1 MIDFVNKIPKR
12 LLILLSG
19 LLLGLTVIFAD
30 IGILA
35 YVVIIPM
42 GIALFGKLNSGE
54 YKAKVAYLD
63 GFTFYMGFDLVCFH
77 WFIYFYPLEFA
88 GFNYAESV
96 LIIALA
102 WVGLSLLQ
110 SVFSALVFVF
120 ISVLSRTVIYKR
132 SPVLMPFFV
141 AALFTANEWT
151 QTFTWA
157 GVPWGRI
164 AISQTEMPI
173 LMQSASLFGSYFL
186 TFIVV
191 LINMLLAYAIVN
203 IEKRRFLALSA
214 LGIFAANALFGT
226 VAYYV
231 PAADEERSI
240 TVAAVQ
246 GNFPSQTNYG
256 ATAVEV
262 YKTYEKLT
270 IEAAEA
276 GADVIIWPE
285 GTFSIEPDRYFIYDG
300 KLLTLGERVSSL
312 AGESG
317 ATVIIGSYTINSEN
331 QLLNSMSVYYENG
344 ERIEGAY
351 SKMKRVP
358 FGEYVPMRDLITT
371 LLPILG
377 EINVLGTDV
386 YRGDGYKTYPAFAE
400 EGSAQIGTLI
410 CFDSIYEETGL
421 GMAREGAELLIVPS
435 NDSWFYDSRALNMHH
450 SQNILRAV
458 ETGKYTVNCG
468 NTGMTSIVSDK
479 GDVLVQIPIFE
490 DGYAIGTVSPSSVR
504 TLYSYI
510 GNLFVYLCV
519 AFVIASII
527 IEGVVRLKNK
537 KNDKKPLL

>member
-1 MIDFVNKIPKR
+1 MIDFVDKIPKR
-12 LLILLSG
+12 LLIAVSG
-19 LLLGLTVIFAD
+19 LFLGLTVIFAD

-54 YKAKVAYLD
+54 YKAKAAYLD
-63 GFTFYMGFDLVCFH
+63 GFIFYMGFDLVCFH

-226 VAYYV
+226 VAYFI
-231 PAADEERSI
+231 PASDEERSI

-246 GNFPSQTNYG
+246 GNFPSQSD
-256 ATAVEV
+256 
-262 YKTYEKLT
+262 YKIYAPQTYEKYEQLT
-270 IEAAEA
+270 RMAAA
-276 GADVIIWPE
+276 DGADVIIWPE
-285 GTFSIEPDRYFIYDG
+285 GTFSISINQYFSYNGKYISLAVRVSDLASEIGATIVLGSYTVSDG
-300 KLLTLGERVSSL
+300 KL
-312 AGESG
+312 
-317 ATVIIGSYTINSEN
+317 Y
-331 QLLNSMSVYYENG
+331 NSMSAFYENG
-344 ERIEGAY
+344 DQIIDAY
-351 SKMKRVP
+351 SKMRRVP
-358 FGEYVPMRDLITT
+358 FGEYVPMKDLITS
-371 LLPILG
+371 LIPQLG
-377 EINVLGTDV
+377 ELNVLGNDV
-386 YRGDGYKTYPAFAE
+386 NRGTGYRTCPSTVGDRAVKV
-400 EGSAQIGTLI
+400 GTLI

-421 GMAREGAELLIVPS
+421 GMAREGAEMLIVPS

-519 AFVIASII
+519 AFVIASVI
-527 IEGVVRLKNK
+527 IEGVIRLKNK

>member
-1 MIDFVNKIPKR
+1 MINFVDKIPKR
-12 LLILLSG
+12 LLIFLSG
-19 LLLGLTVIFAD
+19 LLLGLAVIFAD
-30 IGILA
+30 IGIIA
-35 YVVIIPM
+35 YIAVIPM
-42 GIALFGKLNSGE
+42 GIALFGKLNSGG
-54 YKAKVAYLD
+54 YKAKTAYLD
-63 GFTFYMGFDLVCFH
+63 GFIFYMSFDLVCFH
-77 WFIYFYPLEFA
+77 WFVYFYPLEFA

-110 SVFSALVFVF
+110 SVFSAFVFVL
-120 ISVLSRTVIYKR
+120 ISAFSKTEIYKKA
-132 SPVLMPFFV
+132 PILMPIF
-141 AALFTANEWT
+141 AAAMFSVNEWT

-191 LINMLLAYAIVN
+191 LINLLLAYALVN
-203 IEKRRFLALSA
+203 VEKGRLAAFVA
-214 LGIFAANALFGT
+214 LGVFALNTIFGT
-226 VAYYV
+226 VAYFLPTV
-231 PAADEERSI
+231 DEERSI

-246 GNFPSQTNYG
+246 GNFPSQSD
-256 ATAVEV
+256 
-262 YKTYEKLT
+262 YKIYAPQTYEKYEQLT
-270 IEAAEA
+270 RMAAED
-276 GADVIIWPE
+276 GAEVIVWPE
-285 GTFSIEPDRYFIYDG
+285 GTFSISINQYFSYDG
-300 KLLTLGERVSSL
+300 KYMMLADRVSSL
-312 AGESG
+312 AGELG
-317 ATVIIGSYTINSEN
+317 VTIVLGSYVNVGGKHY
-331 QLLNSMSVYYENG
+331 NSMSAFYKNG
-344 ERIEGAY
+344 ESVIDVY
-351 SKMKRVP
+351 SKMRRVP
-358 FGEYVPMRDLITT
+358 FGEYVPMRDTITSLI
-371 LLPILG
+371 PQLG
-377 EINVLGTDV
+377 ELNVLGRDV
-386 YRGDGYKTYPAFAE
+386 DIGTGYRTFTAFE
-400 EGSAQIGTLI
+400 SEDSVKIGTLI

-421 GMAREGAELLIVPS
+421 GMAKEGAEMLIVPS

-490 DGYAIGTVSPSSVR
+490 DGYAIGTVRPSSVR

-527 IEGVVRLKNK
+527 IEGVIRLKNK

>member
-1 MIDFVNKIPKR
+1 MP
-12 LLILLSG
+12 
-19 LLLGLTVIFAD
+19 
-30 IGILA
+30 ILA
-35 YVVIIPM
+35 AAM
-42 GIALFGKLNSGE
+42 F
-54 YKAKVAYLD
+54 
-63 GFTFYMGFDLVCFH
+63 
-77 WFIYFYPLEFA
+77 
-88 GFNYAESV
+88 SV
-96 LIIALA
+96 
-102 WVGLSLLQ
+102 
-110 SVFSALVFVF
+110 
-120 ISVLSRTVIYKR
+120 
-132 SPVLMPFFV
+132 
-141 AALFTANEWT
+141 NEWT

-214 LGIFAANALFGT
+214 LGIFVANALFGT
-226 VAYYV
+226 VAYFLPTV
-231 PAADEERSI
+231 DEERSI

-285 GTFSIEPDRYFIYDG
+285 GTFSISINQYFSYKGKYMSLADRVSGLASEIGATIVLGSYTVSDG
-300 KLLTLGERVSSL
+300 KL
-312 AGESG
+312 
-317 ATVIIGSYTINSEN
+317 Y
-331 QLLNSMSVYYENG
+331 NSMSAFYENG
-344 ERIEGAY
+344 DQIIDAY
-351 SKMKRVP
+351 SKMRRVP
-358 FGEYVPMRDLITT
+358 FGEYVPMKDLITS
-371 LLPILG
+371 LVPQLG
-377 EINVLGTDV
+377 ELNVLGNDV
-386 YRGDGYKTYPAFAE
+386 NRGTGYRTFPSTVGD
-400 EGSAQIGTLI
+400 SAVKVGTLI

-421 GMAREGAELLIVPS
+421 GMAREGAEMLIVPS

-527 IEGVVRLKNK
+527 IEGVIRLKNK

>member
-1 MIDFVNKIPKR
+1 MINFVDKIPKR
-12 LLILLSG
+12 LLIFLSG

-30 IGILA
+30 IGIIA
-35 YVVIIPM
+35 YIAVIPM
-42 GIALFGKLNSGE
+42 GIALFGKLNSGG
-54 YKAKVAYLD
+54 YKAKTAYLD
-63 GFTFYMGFDLVCFH
+63 GFIFYMCFDLVCFH
-77 WFIYFYPLEFA
+77 WFVYFYPLEFA

-110 SVFSALVFVF
+110 SVFSAFVFVF

-191 LINMLLAYAIVN
+191 LINLLLAYALVN
-203 IEKRRFLALSA
+203 VEKGRLAAFVA
-214 LGIFAANALFGT
+214 LGVFALNTIFGT
-226 VAYYV
+226 VAYFLPTV
-231 PAADEERSI
+231 DEERSI

-246 GNFPSQTNYG
+246 GNFPSQSD
-256 ATAVEV
+256 
-262 YKTYEKLT
+262 YKIYAPDIYEKYEQLT
-270 IEAAEA
+270 RMAAED
-276 GADVIIWPE
+276 GAEVIVWPE
-285 GTFSIEPDRYFIYDG
+285 GTFSISINQYFSYNGKYMSLADRVSGLASEIGATIVLGSYTVSDG
-300 KLLTLGERVSSL
+300 KL
-312 AGESG
+312 
-317 ATVIIGSYTINSEN
+317 Y
-331 QLLNSMSVYYENG
+331 NSMSAFYENG
-344 ERIEGAY
+344 DQIIDAY
-351 SKMKRVP
+351 SKMRRVP
-358 FGEYVPMRDLITT
+358 FGEYVPMKEVITSLI
-371 LLPILG
+371 PQLG
-377 EINVLGTDV
+377 ELNVLGHDGNRGMG
-386 YRGDGYKTYPAFAE
+386 YRTFPSTVGD
-400 EGSAQIGTLI
+400 SAVKVGTLI

-421 GMAREGAELLIVPS
+421 GMARAGAEILIVPS

-479 GDVLVQIPIFE
+479 GEVLEQIPIFE
-490 DGYAIGTVSPSSVR
+490 DGYAIGTVRPSSVR

-527 IEGVVRLKNK
+527 IEGVIRLKNK
-537 KNDKKPLL
+537 ENDKKPLL

>member
-1 MIDFVNKIPKR
+1 MKDFFGRIPKR
-12 LLILLSG
+12 LLIAVSG
-19 LLLGLTVIFAD
+19 LLLGLTVIYARL
-30 IGILA
+30 GILA
-35 YVVIIPM
+35 YIALIPM
-42 GIALFGKLNSGE
+42 GIALFGKLNSGG
-54 YKAKVAYLD
+54 YKAKTAYLD
-63 GFTFYMGFDLVCFH
+63 GFIFYMCFDLVCFH
-77 WFIYFYPLEFA
+77 WFVYFYPLEFA

-110 SVFSALVFVF
+110 SVFSAFVFVL
-120 ISVLSRTVIYKR
+120 ISAFSKTEIYKKA
-132 SPVLMPFFV
+132 PILMPIF
-141 AALFTANEWT
+141 AAAMFSVNEWT

-226 VAYYV
+226 VAYFLPTV
-231 PAADEERSI
+231 DEERSI

-246 GNFPSQTNYG
+246 GNFPSQSD
-256 ATAVEV
+256 
-262 YKTYEKLT
+262 YKIYAPDIYEKYEQLT
-270 IEAAEA
+270 RMAAA
-276 GADVIIWPE
+276 DGADVIVWPE
-285 GTFSIEPDRYFIYDG
+285 GTFSISINQYFSYDG
-300 KLLTLGERVSSL
+300 KYMSLADRVSGLVS
-312 AGESG
+312 EIG
-317 ATVIIGSYTINSEN
+317 ATIVLGSYTVSDGK
-331 QLLNSMSVYYENG
+331 LYNSMSAFYENG
-344 ERIEGAY
+344 DQIIDAY
-351 SKMKRVP
+351 SKMRRVP
-358 FGEYVPMRDLITT
+358 FGEYVPMKEVITSLI
-371 LLPILG
+371 PQLG
-377 EINVLGTDV
+377 ELNVLGHDV
-386 YRGDGYKTYPAFAE
+386 NRGMGYRTFPSTVGDSTVKV
-400 EGSAQIGTLI
+400 GTLI

-421 GMAREGAELLIVPS
+421 GMARVGAEILIVPS

-490 DGYAIGTVSPSSVR
+490 DGYAIGTVRPSSVR

-527 IEGVVRLKNK
+527 IEGVIRLKNK
-537 KNDKKPLL
+537 ENDKKPLL

>member
-54 YKAKVAYLD
+54 YKAKAAYLD
-63 GFTFYMGFDLVCFH
+63 GFIFYMGFDLVCFH

-226 VAYYV
+226 VAYYI
-231 PAADEERSI
+231 PAADEARSI

-246 GNFPSQTNYG
+246 GKFPSQSSYK
-256 ATAVEV
+256 V
-262 YKTYEKLT
+262 YAPDIYEKYETLT
-270 IEAAEA
+270 RMAAA
-276 GADVIIWPE
+276 DGADVIIWPE
-285 GTFSIEPDRYFIYDG
+285 GTFSISINQYFSYNGKYISLADRVSDLASEIGATIVLGSYTLSDG
-300 KLLTLGERVSSL
+300 KL
-312 AGESG
+312 
-317 ATVIIGSYTINSEN
+317 Y
-331 QLLNSMSVYYENG
+331 NSMSAFYENG
-344 ERIEGAY
+344 DQIIDSY
-351 SKMKRVP
+351 SKMRRVP
-358 FGEYVPMRDLITT
+358 FGEYVPMKDLITS
-371 LLPILG
+371 LIPQLG
-377 EINVLGTDV
+377 ELNVLGNDV
-386 YRGDGYKTYPAFAE
+386 NRGTGYRTFPSTVGD
-400 EGSAQIGTLI
+400 SAVKVGTLI

-421 GMAREGAELLIVPS
+421 GMARVGAEILIVPS

-479 GDVLVQIPIFE
+479 GEVLEQIPIFE
-490 DGYAIGTVSPSSVR
+490 DGYAIGTVSPSSGR

-527 IEGVVRLKNK
+527 IEGVIRLKNK

>member
-30 IGILA
+30 IGIIA
-35 YVVIIPM
+35 YIAVIPM
-42 GIALFGKLNSGE
+42 GIALFGKLNSGK
-54 YKAKVAYLD
+54 YKKRAAYLD
-63 GFTFYMGFDLVCFH
+63 GFIFYMGFDLVCFH

-231 PAADEERSI
+231 PAADEARSI

-285 GTFSIEPDRYFIYDG
+285 GTFPISINQYFSYNGKYISLADRVSDLASEIGATIVLGSYTVSDG
-300 KLLTLGERVSSL
+300 KL
-312 AGESG
+312 
-317 ATVIIGSYTINSEN
+317 Y
-331 QLLNSMSVYYENG
+331 NSMSAFYENG
-344 ERIEGAY
+344 DQIIDAY
-351 SKMKRVP
+351 SKMRRVP
-358 FGEYVPMRDLITT
+358 FGEYVPMKDLITS
-371 LLPILG
+371 LVPQLG
-377 EINVLGTDV
+377 ELNVLGNDV
-386 YRGDGYKTYPAFAE
+386 NRGTGYRTFPSTVGD
-400 EGSAQIGTLI
+400 SAVKVGTLI

-479 GDVLVQIPIFE
+479 GEVLVQIPIFE

-527 IEGVVRLKNK
+527 IEGVIRLKNK
-537 KNDKKPLL
+537 KNDKKSLL